1 MDALFTV
8 NGDGG
13 VRCVQ
18 WIFLFKYSKRLHL
31 HCLHH
36 KITLHGLSANWTRD
50 VYFGLNSN

>member
-8 NGDGG
+8 NGDGW

-36 KITLHGLSANWTRD
+36 KITLHGLFASWTRE